1 MDYILDVPLE
11 ILEDIDVDVIS
22 SNNEDLGY

>member
-11 ILEDIDVDVIS
+11 ILEDIDVNVII